1 MTWKAVDGCA
11 RSRGS
16 RSSSKA
22 ASHFRPAVSASDQRL
37 ATGRKHAAARVKTK
51 PIPTSSRLGVR
62 GPQPLQTREFVSMAA
77 PGVDLGT
84 GRHAKAGETRIPG
97 DVAGRDKEISLLYR
111 LRQPDCRRQAGAAT
125 LVHRHLLW

>member
-1 MTWKAVDGCA
+1 MVAPEAEVPEAVL
-11 RSRGS
+11 RPPRT
-16 RSSSKA
+16 
-22 ASHFRPAVSASDQRL
+22 FRPAASASDQRL
-37 ATGRKHAAARVKTK
+37 ATGRKLAAARVKTK
-51 PIPTSSRLGVR
+51 PIPSSRSAWGSGTAAPPDPR
-62 GPQPLQTREFVSMAA
+62 ICQHGAGA